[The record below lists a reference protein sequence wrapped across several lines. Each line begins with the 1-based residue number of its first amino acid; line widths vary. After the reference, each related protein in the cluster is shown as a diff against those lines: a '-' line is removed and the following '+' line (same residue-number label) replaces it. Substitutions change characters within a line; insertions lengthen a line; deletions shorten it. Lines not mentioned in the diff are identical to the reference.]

1 MNRLVFIVVFQVM
14 LSLFV
19 GCGEENTGFVPEEL
33 SSDCGDVSDGSITY
47 DAITKRLFACVD
59 GEMLP
64 VENVTD
70 TVYSIDT
77 VHSIDTI
84 HFVDTLYVEQK
95 PPLGTGILDFHPD
108 EVMIPK
114 LENLV
119 HQKRD
124 EHFRV
129 RAQQIVLLHIT
140 DIHGDQRNL
149 ARVEEFRSHYS
160 KYIDEVVHTG
170 DAVQNRWVDGYDF
183 WSAAGADKYLFVL
196 GDHDIKF
203 KDWSNNDVPVTQQDV
218 YARYMAPFVDGWNAI
233 QPDNAANEALMYYY
247 KDVDKGE
254 GLERAKLRMIAL
266 DDYHWDNKQADW
278 LVAVLDDALAKDFA
292 VIIFTHEGHAV
303 TKYEN
308 SSFASLE
315 KFGDPD
321 EILEAQIAVDEFMNK
336 GGEFVMW
343 VSGDAHQDDIGVLKN
358 YPRQIA
364 YRGEISGIN
373 SAEWSDGWRKRGT
386 ITQDCF
392 TLISIDR
399 FEKVVRFLRIGSHV
413 DRYQR
418 EKESMSINYA
428 TTKMIASD

>member
-1 MNRLVFIVVFQVM
+1 
-14 LSLFV
+14 
-19 GCGEENTGFVPEEL
+19 
-33 SSDCGDVSDGSITY
+33 
-47 DAITKRLFACVD
+47 
-59 GEMLP
+59 
-64 VENVTD
+64 
-70 TVYSIDT
+70 
-77 VHSIDTI
+77 
-84 HFVDTLYVEQK
+84 
-95 PPLGTGILDFHPD
+95 
-108 EVMIPK
+108 
-114 LENLV
+114 
-119 HQKRD
+119 
-124 EHFRV
+124 
-129 RAQQIVLLHIT
+129 
-140 DIHGDQRNL
+140 
-149 ARVEEFRSHYS
+149 
-160 KYIDEVVHTG
+160 
-170 DAVQNRWVDGYDF
+170 
-183 WSAAGADKYLFVL
+183 
-196 GDHDIKF
+196 
-203 KDWSNNDVPVTQQDV
+203 
-218 YARYMAPFVDGWNAI
+218 MAPFVDGWNAV

-247 KDVDKGE
+247 KDIDKGE

-266 DDYHWDNKQADW
+266 DDYHWDNKQAEW

-315 KFGDPD
+315 NFGDPD
-321 EILEAQIAVDEFMNK
+321 EILEAQVAVDEFMNK

-392 TLISIDR
+392 TLISVDR

-418 EKESMSINYA
+418 KKESMCINYA
-428 TTKMIASD
+428 TTKMITSD